1 MRIGWNTG
9 GGRVC
14 CSACH
19 HCCISP
25 GTAVA
30 LVGWSTLF
38 SYSPWASPSSPSC
51 VSSRK
56 NFWTASASLKS
67 GSSESPALSLAG
79 FYFFFFVLS
88 ACSWSWGHSGTL
100 HPRAAMALSRPH
112 PRLLSTEGL
121 ICAAGPPQK
130 SLSPRGLRSWCAPQS
145 PHLPGGMRPL
155 NSFLKAVC
163 FAQIFTSTFCWHSPS
178 ILVSR
183 FCLFSVLVT

>member
-14 CSACH
+14 CGTCH
-19 HCCISP
+19 RCCVSP

-30 LVGWSTLF
+30 LVGWPTLF

-67 GSSESPALSLAG
+67 GGSESPALSLAG
-79 FYFFFFVLS
+79 FYFFVLS
-88 ACSWSWGHSGTL
+88 ACSWSWGHSGAP
-100 HPRAAMALSRPH
+100 HPRAAMVLTRPPSPSSLH
-112 PRLLSTEGL
+112 RGA
-121 ICAAGPPQK
+121 ICAAGPPPK
-130 SLSPRGLRSWCAPQS
+130 SLSPRGLGSWCAPQS
-145 PHLPGGMRPL
+145 PHPPGGMCPL
-155 NSFLKAVC
+155 ESFLKAAC

-178 ILVSR
+178 ILLSR
-183 FCLFSVLVT
+183 FCLFIVLVT